1 MISIS
6 VRVSIGVW
14 ENMVGG
20 ISDSSRC
27 LNFDLLD
34 NRLNNRGGVDIWV
47 MSISQIVRISLRISL
62 GLALL
67 PLSFLH
73 SGSISF
79 SGSSGSSYDWESM
92 SPESKVRGMKIRI
105 TIGDNWSS
113 LNHSGLY
120 FNRLD
125 NRYVG
130 DSMVSCKSSIDKRRV
145 EEILRISLSLSMDSS
160 KGGNH
165 QQELHVVTGL

>member
-1 MISIS
+1 
-6 VRVSIGVW
+6 
-14 ENMVGG
+14 
-20 ISDSSRC
+20 
-27 LNFDLLD
+27 
-34 NRLNNRGGVDIWV
+34 
-47 MSISQIVRISLRISL
+47 
-62 GLALL
+62 
-67 PLSFLH
+67 
-73 SGSISF
+73 
-79 SGSSGSSYDWESM
+79 M

-145 EEILRISLSLSMDSS
+145 EEILRISLSLTFVNTVNMSVAVSRESMSVS
-160 KGGNH
+160 KTIGIWVSIISIRISIISRFSIS
-165 QQELHVVTGL
+165 LS